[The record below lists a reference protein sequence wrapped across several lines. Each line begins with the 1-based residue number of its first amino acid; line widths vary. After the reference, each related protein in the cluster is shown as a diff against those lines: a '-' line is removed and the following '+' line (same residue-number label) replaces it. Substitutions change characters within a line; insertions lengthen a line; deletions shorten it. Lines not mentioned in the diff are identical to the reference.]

1 MILKIKTEIMERYGY
16 SEKDILRKNSTG
28 AYLFKDGTMNEM
40 EIGEEGIITKTFD
53 EVIESINE
61 RNDDIYYSLKE
72 SGDE

>member
-1 MILKIKTEIMERYGY
+1 
-16 SEKDILRKNSTG
+16 
-28 AYLFKDGTMNEM
+28 M

-61 RNDDIYYSLKE
+61 RNDDIYYSIKE